1 MKLVFML
8 EEPSMKEVLNVLLPK
23 LLPAEIAFH
32 CIAHSGKSDLEK
44 SLPRK
49 LRGWKDPDVRF
60 FVLRD
65 QDDLD
70 CKVVKAQLRKI
81 CDDAGRPDAI
91 IRIVCHELESWFL
104 ADLAAVEL
112 ATGITNLAKKQN
124 SATYRAPDSKSK
136 PSILMKQL
144 VPGYQK
150 VSGARAIA
158 PHLDLGN
165 ARSPSFSALVGA
177 ISKICKN

>member
-49 LRGWKDPDVRF
+49 LRGWNDPDVRF

-70 CKVVKAQLRKI
+70 CKIVKDQLRKI

-91 IRIVCHELESWFL
+91 IRIVCH
-104 ADLAAVEL
+104 DVDG
-112 ATGITNLAKKQN
+112 GIKAQQIGRQKNFA
-124 SATYRAPDSKSK
+124 
-136 PSILMKQL
+136 
-144 VPGYQK
+144 YQK
-150 VSGARAIA
+150 ERAA
-158 PHLDLGN
+158 GYG
-165 ARSPSFSALVGA
+165 SPFLLVF
-177 ISKICKN
+177 